1 MASIPEETAKT
12 QLRVIPMSEENVLEE
27 GEVEVSKLKMSKKS
41 LAKGVAELF
50 NLSQNAAM
58 QIVDMIFSDI
68 SDALS
73 VGTRVDIAKFGS
85 FVPVLRPERRGR
97 NPKTEEEIIIPE
109 RIRVKFKCSSTLKK
123 LVSPNEGEDLEMEPE
138 VEDAE

>member
-1 MASIPEETAKT
+1 
-12 QLRVIPMSEENVLEE
+12 MSEENVLEE

-41 LAKGVAELF
+41 LSKGVAELF